1 MKKGQLI
8 ICSIVIS
15 LICILISIS
24 CEKNKEEQT
33 NDIILESTE
42 EGFDIIIR
50 PKIHE
55 LPYDNTTF
63 DEITYNTLLYK
74 YDGYWSIK
82 FSEYYKL
89 NDRNEDA
96 SPNNNKGDDIR
107 L

>member
-50 PKIHE
+50 QKIHE
-55 LPYDNTTF
+55 LP
-63 DEITYNTLLYK
+63 
-74 YDGYWSIK
+74 
-82 FSEYYKL
+82 
-89 NDRNEDA
+89 
-96 SPNNNKGDDIR
+96 
-107 L
+107 